1 MARFGRDL
9 VRSLTQPAYMDEV
22 SGVGML
28 IGSMPGRQRE
38 EEARQERM
46 QRETDAFTIYEQGL
60 RSSEDA
66 NVAGVTAAGR
76 KLAGM
81 LEGETSESLRS
92 DIMSK
97 ITELGKLQE
106 PTQVKKTGRNVDDL
120 IEAENLLDQLTEK
133 GDTRTANEDVVMG
146 AVQQRV
152 DQLRQD
158 ASIVQA
164 ANSRRRDARI
174 ASLQKTE
181 ALAVAEANAMKRDLS
196 RFQPNSKDFQEK
208 AQAYRD
214 RGLST
219 EVDKLENSLLQI
231 QTERQDLLDKLAER
245 APLTQEEKKEITDL
259 GFKLTN
265 DIATDR
271 KRLNTIRES
280 KFQKQVDIA
289 LRQFDPATTGMAK
302 ALVID
307 NLREF
312 VKQGEIEQLP
322 IVQDLSDKVEDI
334 LQDPEELEL
343 FLNRVE
349 GLSPVEIDNV
359 VLTYLKNKFPEEF
372 AEMQTEI
379 RRKATVETTR
389 QGALSDI
396 AASTN
401 AARGTAAFEAGMI
414 DEDRPLTP
422 DDEGYFDLSNPD
434 DADRALML
442 YEREEAKKRKARQQ
456 KEQLGATTSVG
467 LTQRSGFNFQ
477 QANHGQRND

>member
-1 MARFGRDL
+1 MARFGREL
-9 VRSLTQPAYMDEV
+9 VRSLTQPAYMDQL
-22 SGVGML
+22 SKAGML
-28 IGSMPGRQRE
+28 VGSMPRRQRE
-38 EEARQERM
+38 EEAKQERM
-46 QRETDAFTIYEQGL
+46 QRETDAFTIYNQGI

-66 NVAGVTAAGR
+66 NVAGVTAAES

-81 LEGETSESLRS
+81 LETETNESLRS
-92 DIMSK
+92 DIMKK
-97 ITELGKLQE
+97 ITALGGLQE
-106 PTQVKKTGRNVDDL
+106 VTQAKKVGRNVDDL
-120 IEAENLLDQLTEK
+120 IEAENFLDQLKEK
-133 GDTRTANEDVVMG
+133 GDTRTANEDVVMS

-158 ASIVQA
+158 ASTVQA
-164 ANSRRRDARI
+164 ANSKRRDARI
-174 ASLQKTE
+174 AALQKTE

-196 RFQPNSKDFQEK
+196 RFQPNSKEFKEK

-219 EVDKLENSLLQI
+219 EVDRLENSLLEI
-231 QTERQDLLDKLAER
+231 QTQRQDLLDKLAER
-245 APLTQEEKKEITDL
+245 APLNEQEKKEITDL
-259 GFKLTN
+259 GFPLTN

-289 LRQFDPATTGMAK
+289 LRQFDPATAGMAK

-312 VKQGEIEQLP
+312 VAKGEIEPLP

-334 LQDPEELEL
+334 LEDPEELEL
-343 FLNRVE
+343 FINRVE

-359 VLTYLKNKFPEEF
+359 VLTYLKNKFPKEF

-379 RRKATVETTR
+379 RRKATVETTK
-389 QGALSDI
+389 QGALADI

-442 YEREEAKKRKARQQ
+442 YEREENKKRRAEQQ
-456 KEQLGATTSVG
+456 REQLSATTGVG
-467 LTQRSGFNFQ
+467 LTRRSGFNF
-477 QANHGQRND
+477 

>member
-1 MARFGRDL
+1 
-9 VRSLTQPAYMDEV
+9 
-22 SGVGML
+22 
-28 IGSMPGRQRE
+28 
-38 EEARQERM
+38 
-46 QRETDAFTIYEQGL
+46 
-60 RSSEDA
+60 
-66 NVAGVTAAGR
+66 
-76 KLAGM
+76 
-81 LEGETSESLRS
+81 
-92 DIMSK
+92 
-97 ITELGKLQE
+97 
-106 PTQVKKTGRNVDDL
+106 
-120 IEAENLLDQLTEK
+120 
-133 GDTRTANEDVVMG
+133 
-146 AVQQRV
+146 
-152 DQLRQD
+152 
-158 ASIVQA
+158 
-164 ANSRRRDARI
+164 
-174 ASLQKTE
+174 
-181 ALAVAEANAMKRDLS
+181 MKRDLS
-196 RFQPNSKDFQEK
+196 RFQPNSKEFQEK
-208 AQAYRD
+208 AQTYRD

-219 EVDKLENSLLQI
+219 EVDRLENSLLQI
-231 QTERQDLLDKLAER
+231 QTERQDLLDKLRER
-245 APLTQEEKKEITDL
+245 APLSPEEKKEITDL

-312 VKQGEIEQLP
+312 VAKGEIEQLP

-334 LQDPEELEL
+334 LEDPEELEL
-343 FLNRVE
+343 FINRVE

-359 VLTYLKNKFPEEF
+359 VLNYLKNKFPEEF

-389 QGALSDI
+389 QGALADI

-401 AARGTAAFEAGMI
+401 SARGTAAFEAGII

-442 YEREEAKKRKARQQ
+442 YEREETKKRKTKQQ
-456 KEQLGATTSVG
+456 KEQLSATAGVG
-467 LTQRSGFNFQ
+467 LTQRSGFNF
-477 QANHGQRND
+477 